1 MFNKGVAL
9 SVSFSIS
16 ATFVFICGYMQMKR
30 EKAQEY
36 IGQISR
42 WQVIFTSALCGFSF
56 GSEVFLIFGIW
67 RETQAIAGVMLVGRL
82 LHPLFLIYVL
92 CVMFLSVNLKNMLT
106 SCVPH
111 AKLWGS
117 HLHKDFAR
125 EVLPIVAVIIIVC
138 IGDITLVQMLP
149 WKKSVFYTESKGF
162 PSISLMQLCLGVKTL
177 QSAVSVICQISY
189 LVSNSNL
196 NDPTTS
202 P

>member
-1 MFNKGVAL
+1 
-9 SVSFSIS
+9 
-16 ATFVFICGYMQMKR
+16 
-30 EKAQEY
+30 
-36 IGQISR
+36 
-42 WQVIFTSALCGFSF
+42 
-56 GSEVFLIFGIW
+56 
-67 RETQAIAGVMLVGRL
+67 
-82 LHPLFLIYVL
+82 
-92 CVMFLSVNLKNMLT
+92 MLT

-117 HLHKDFAR
+117 HLHMDFAR
-125 EVLPIVAVIIIVC
+125 EVLPVVAVIIIVC
-138 IGDITLVQMLP
+138 MGDISLVQMLP

-202 P
+202 PQAKALFGLNIAVSMTSVYGNDNATIKRQSYEVCKRQRYRK